1 MAKYKPGVKFV
12 IEIDEILEGEYA
24 YDTPYMINTGENSYL
39 MLTEEYLD
47 SLKCIAH
54 DDTNYN
60 LGYIDGV
67 KAENER
73 IRDLLFPFEED

>member
-1 MAKYKPGVKFV
+1 MTKYKPGDKFV
-12 IEIDEILEGEYA
+12 IEIDEICEGEYA
-24 YDTPYMINTGENSYL
+24 PYIINTGAYSYL
-39 MLTEEYLD
+39 VLAEEQLD
-47 SLKCIAH
+47 NLRCIAH

-73 IRDLLFPFEED
+73 IRDLLFPFED

>member
-1 MAKYKPGVKFV
+1 MTKYKPGDKFV
-12 IEIDEILEGEYA
+12 IEIDEVLEGV
-24 YDTPYMINTGENSYL
+24 YDIPYVINTGENSYL
-39 MLTEEYLD
+39 MLAEEQLD
-47 SLKCIAH
+47 NLRCIAH

-73 IRDLLFPFEED
+73 IRDLLFPFEEN

>member
-1 MAKYKPGVKFV
+1 MTKYKPGDKFV
-12 IEIDEILEGEYA
+12 IEIDEVLEGV
-24 YDTPYMINTGENSYL
+24 YDTPYVINTGENLYL
-39 MLTEEYLD
+39 MLTEEQLD
-47 SLKCIAH
+47 NLRCIAH

>member
-1 MAKYKPGVKFV
+1 MTKYKPGDKFV
-12 IEIDEILEGEYA
+12 IEIDEVLEGV
-24 YDTPYMINTGENSYL
+24 YDIPYVINTGENLYL
-39 MLTEEYLD
+39 MLVEEQLD
-47 SLKCIAH
+47 NLRCIAH

-73 IRDLLFPFEED
+73 IRDLLFPFEEN

>member
-1 MAKYKPGVKFV
+1 MTKYKPGDKFV
-12 IEIDEILEGEYA
+12 IEIDEVLEGV
-24 YDTPYMINTGENSYL
+24 YDIPYVINTGENSYL
-39 MLTEEYLD
+39 VLAEEQLD
-47 SLKCIAH
+47 NLRCIAH

>member
-1 MAKYKPGVKFV
+1 MTKYKPGDKFV
-12 IEIDEILEGEYA
+12 IEIDEVLEGEYE
-24 YDTPYMINTGENSYL
+24 YDTPYVINTENLYL
-39 MLTEEYLD
+39 VLAEEQLD
-47 SLKCIAH
+47 HLRCIAH

>member
-1 MAKYKPGVKFV
+1 MTKYKPGDKFV
-12 IEIDEILEGEYA
+12 IEIDEVLEGEYE
-24 YDTPYMINTGENSYL
+24 YDTTYVINTENLYL
-39 MLTEEYLD
+39 LLAEEQFDNLR
-47 SLKCIAH
+47 CIAH

-73 IRDLLFPFEED
+73 IRDLLFPFEEN

>member
-1 MAKYKPGVKFV
+1 MTKYKPGDKFV
-12 IEIDEILEGEYA
+12 IEIDEVVEDEDSTLYV
-24 YDTPYMINTGENSYL
+24 INTGENSYL
-39 MLTEEYLD
+39 ELTEEQLNN
-47 SLKCIAH
+47 LRCIAH

-73 IRDLLFPFEED
+73 MRDLLFPFEED

>member
-1 MAKYKPGVKFV
+1 MTKYKPGDKFV
-12 IEIDEILEGEYA
+12 IEIDEVLEGV
-24 YDTPYMINTGENSYL
+24 YDIPYVINTGENSHL
-39 MLTEEYLD
+39 MLAEEQLD
-47 SLKCIAH
+47 NLRCIAH

>member
-1 MAKYKPGVKFV
+1 MTKYKPGDKFV
-12 IEIDEILEGEYA
+12 IEIDEVLEGV
-24 YDTPYMINTGENSYL
+24 YDIPYVINTGENSYL
-39 MLTEEYLD
+39 VLAEEQLD
-47 SLKCIAH
+47 NLRCIAH

-73 IRDLLFPFEED
+73 IRDLLLPFEED

>member
-1 MAKYKPGVKFV
+1 MTKYKPGDKFV
-12 IEIDEILEGEYA
+12 IEIDEVLEGEYE
-24 YDTPYMINTGENSYL
+24 YDTPYVINTENLYL
-39 MLTEEYLD
+39 VLAEEQLD
-47 SLKCIAH
+47 NLRYIAH

-73 IRDLLFPFEED
+73 IRDLLFPFEEN

>member
-1 MAKYKPGVKFV
+1 MTKYKPGDKFV
-12 IEIDEILEGEYA
+12 IEIDEVLEGEYE
-24 YDTPYMINTGENSYL
+24 YDTPYVINTENLYL
-39 MLTEEYLD
+39 LLAEEQLD
-47 SLKCIAH
+47 NLRCIAH

>member
-1 MAKYKPGVKFV
+1 MTKYKPGDKFV
-12 IEIDEILEGEYA
+12 VEIDEVVEDGYS
-24 YDTPYMINTGENSYL
+24 PYIINAGENSYL

-73 IRDLLFPFEED
+73 MRDLLFPFEGD

>member
-1 MAKYKPGVKFV
+1 MTKYKPGDKFV
-12 IEIDEILEGEYA
+12 IEIDEVLEGV
-24 YDTPYMINTGENSYL
+24 YDIPYVINTGENSYL
-39 MLTEEYLD
+39 VLAEEQLD
-47 SLKCIAH
+47 NLRCIAH

-73 IRDLLFPFEED
+73 IRDLLFPFEEN